1 MLAEEVDFYQ
11 VFKLHPTAMAL
22 LTADLEFIDANDE
35 FLASTGRKLE
45 ELIGHNVFA
54 VLPKMPPEPGGD
66 PKWTALEAA
75 QASGRRESMS
85 LERYDIEDPASPG
98 VFRER
103 YWSAAVT
110 PVRGGDGHVEV
121 LELSTREVTPII
133 TEYKKLLEQEDR
145 RLAASPGAAAGTRK
159 PVP

>member
-1 MLAEEVDFYQ
+1 MLAEDIDFYQ
-11 VFKLHPTAMAL
+11 VFRIHPTAMAL

-35 FLASTGRKLE
+35 FLAAMGRKLE
-45 ELIGHNVFA
+45 ELIGQNVFA
-54 VLPKMPPEPGGD
+54 VLPKMPPDPGGR
-66 PKWTALEAA
+66 PKWTVLEEA

-103 YWSAAVT
+103 YWSSAVT
-110 PVRGGDGHVEV
+110 PVRGSNGRIEV

-133 TEYKKLLEQEDR
+133 DEFRKLQADQ
-145 RLAASPGAAAGTRK
+145 G
-159 PVP
+159 